1 MRIGKLKLKGNL
13 LLAPLANVS
22 NLAFRMMCRKYG
34 ASLTYSEMISSD
46 ALIYQNKKTIG
57 RGLTC
62 KDEKPFGIQIF
73 GNSPQTMAEAAL
85 IIEKMHSPE
94 IIDVNFGCPAPIIT
108 RAGCG
113 SALLKSPED
122 VYNIIDRLT
131 DTLSTPVSAK
141 IRVLEDMEKTL
152 EVARAVEDA
161 GACAITV
168 HGRTQ
173 TQKYLGTSN
182 LEYARKIKAELS
194 IPVIAN
200 GDIKDEL
207 SAQHALEYTQC
218 DGLMIGR
225 GAMGDPHI
233 FSRISHYLETGEFLE
248 TDTHL
253 QRVKDFLEYISLLN
267 RYDILS
273 FANLRTQSHYFTRG
287 IHSGRHI
294 RKSISRADNVEAL
307 VESLMVLVD
316 GRENTTGYGNI
327 YQKEMPYGIV

>member
-1 MRIGKLKLKGNL
+1 MRIANLKLEGNL
-13 LLAPLANVS
+13 LLAPMANVT
-22 NLAFRMMCRKYG
+22 NLAFRMLCRKYG
-34 ASLTYSEMISSD
+34 AAITYSEMISSD
-46 ALIYQNKKTIG
+46 ALVHQSEKAIC

-73 GNSPQTMAEAAL
+73 GKSPQTMAEAAL
-85 IIEKMHSPE
+85 MIERMYSPQ

-113 SALLKSPED
+113 SELLKSPQD
-122 VYNIIDRLT
+122 VRDIVEKLT
-131 DTLSTPVSAK
+131 QTLSTPVTAK
-141 IRVLEDMEKTL
+141 IRIMNDIEKTL
-152 EVARAVEDA
+152 EVAHAVEEA

-173 TQKYLGTSN
+173 AQKYLGKSDF
-182 LEYARKIKAELS
+182 EHVKRVKSELS

-207 SAQHALEYTQC
+207 SARHALDYTRC

-233 FSRISHYLETGEFLE
+233 FRRISHYLETGEFLE

-253 QRVKDFLEYISLLN
+253 QRVDDFLEFIDLLKE
-267 RYDILS
+267 YDVLC
-273 FANLRTQSHYFTRG
+273 FANLKTQSHYFTKG
-287 IHSGRHI
+287 IQGGKEI
-294 RKSISRADNVEAL
+294 RKKISMADDVESL
-307 VESLMVLVD
+307 VDSLMVLVD
-316 GRENTTGYGNI
+316 GRENTHRH
-327 YQKEMPYGIV
+327 